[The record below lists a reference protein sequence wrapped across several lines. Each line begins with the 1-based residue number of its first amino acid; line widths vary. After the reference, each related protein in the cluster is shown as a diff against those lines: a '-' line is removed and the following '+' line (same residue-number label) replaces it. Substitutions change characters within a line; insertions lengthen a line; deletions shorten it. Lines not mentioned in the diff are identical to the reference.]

1 MRVTKTELY
10 DRYYSV
16 YPDKAKLYRGD
27 TEMPNHCHNRVTF
40 YPAGDDIEKA
50 IKDIEQIKEMFED
63 ENCFT
68 QIIPEPDWANTPL
81 TAETAGNWL
90 HSKRG
95 EVGELPVK
103 SEDPFVTYRFKSTDC
118 ADDRWYDWRLQN
130 WDTKWDAYDVVVTDD
145 DIEYGGQFEVEF
157 NTAWSPPE
165 AICSAIREQYPDVSV
180 SWFYDEPGCEIAG
193 YL

>member
-1 MRVTKTELY
+1 MRITKVELY
-10 DRYYSV
+10 DKYYST
-16 YPDKAKLYRGD
+16 YPDKANLYRGD

-40 YPAGDDIEKA
+40 YSDNTEDVAKLKKI
-50 IKDIEQIKEMFED
+50 FED
-63 ENCFT
+63 ESTFG

-81 TAETAGNWL
+81 LSSDNLYGTKYGND
-90 HSKRG
+90 
-95 EVGELPVK
+95 GELPQYV
-103 SEDPFVTYRFKSTDC
+103 EDPWKRLVFKSTDTT
-118 ADDRWYDWRLQN
+118 DQRWYDWRIQN

-145 DIEYGGQFEVEF
+145 DPECLEIEF

-165 AICSAIREQYPDVSV
+165 AICNQIREDYPDVSV

>member
-1 MRVTKTELY
+1 MRITKVELY
-10 DRYYSV
+10 DKYYST
-16 YPDKAKLYRGD
+16 YPQPANLYKEDK
-27 TEMPNHCHNRVTF
+27 EMPNHCHNRVTV
-40 YPAGDDIEKA
+40 YSANTHDVAK
-50 IKDIEQIKEMFED
+50 IKQIFED
-63 ENCFT
+63 ENCFG
-68 QIIPEPDWANTPL
+68 QIIAEPDWANTPL
-81 TAETAGNWL
+81 TEETAGNWL

-103 SEDPFVTYRFKSTDC
+103 VEGDYGISHRFPSTNV

-130 WDTKWDAYDVVVTDD
+130 WDTKWDCYDVEVTDD
-145 DIEYGGQFEVEF
+145 DPEQVEIEF

-165 AICSAIREQYPDVSV
+165 AVCHALREQYPDVDI